1 MGTDFGREFPSVSNS
16 LPHGIG
22 PGSTCLSKTSWP
34 ALRFAWVYNQ
44 EGLSGKEFTYNAE
57 DMDSSP
63 ESGIFSGGG
72 SGNPLQC
79 SFLKNPMDRGAW
91 WAIVQRVAKS
101 RTRLEQLSMGS
112 GKNLKDWLQE
122 LKLQR
127 QLNLINQTT
136 EQFMLQG
143 TVENTATSQQ
153 MVEPKT

>member
-1 MGTDFGREFPSVSNS
+1 MKKSPDCSAGKK
-16 LPHGIG
+16 
-22 PGSTCLSKTSWP
+22 STCNTGDTGSIFGLED
-34 ALRFAWVYNQ
+34 ALEKGN
-44 EGLSGKEFTYNAE
+44 N
-57 DMDSSP
+57 
-63 ESGIFSGGG
+63 
-72 SGNPLQC
+72 NPLQYSC
-79 SFLKNPMDRGAW
+79 LKNPMDRGVW